1 MKSAFNGRGR
11 IAAPASGFPRLVRKT
26 ALLNLGMVLSCLAI
40 GAYLGRPAS
49 LVILLLIVPMGWIIR
64 NQKHPAAITVIW
76 LLCLLPIISYSGA
89 FTGPNTVPVAAALCL
104 FLLYRSEGGRAAL
117 WPYRWSR

>member
-1 MKSAFNGRGR
+1 WALRLDTRGPTL
-11 IAAPASGFPRLVRKT
+11 AAATLLVPP
-26 ALLNLGMVLSCLAI
+26 
-40 GAYLGRPAS
+40 YLFTYDS
-49 LVILLLIVPMGWIIR
+49 LLLIVPMGWIIR
-64 NQKHPAAITVIW
+64 KQKHPAAIAVIW

-117 WPYRWSR
+117 WPYRWSRPSQARARRSRRIGRRSGPSPGR